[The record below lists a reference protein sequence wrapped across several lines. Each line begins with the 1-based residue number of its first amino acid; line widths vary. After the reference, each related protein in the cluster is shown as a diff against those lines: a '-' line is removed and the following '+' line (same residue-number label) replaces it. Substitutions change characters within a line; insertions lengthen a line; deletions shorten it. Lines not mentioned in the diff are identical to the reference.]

1 MLVAPTKA
9 RVTRK
14 GKAAMAEETQF
25 TIGAEANC
33 SDGECGDVRRFIID
47 PATQTVTHLVIEPK
61 RRREPGRLAP
71 LHLIDTTAGD
81 ASPGHARRWRG
92 RDRRHTGREEAT
104 GRRSGAV
111 QHV

>member
-1 MLVAPTKA
+1 MAQATE
-9 RVTRK
+9 
-14 GKAAMAEETQF
+14 AA
-25 TIGAEANC
+25 IGATASC
-33 SDGECGDVRRFIID
+33 PDGVRGEVSRLTVD
-47 PATQTVTHLVIEPK
+47 PAARPVTHLAIEPK
-61 RRREPGRLAP
+61 HRREPGRLAP
-71 LHLIDTTAGD
+71 LHLVDTTAGD